1 MKKRYDSLG
10 QFAYKLVNYHITIRI
25 LEFPWWLWLSPYVTL
40 WSSCIQSY
48 SIYICSTWPCFLIL
62 ARWCRGDLHRCLCEG
77 TQWTHLW
84 CNIDQG
90 ILNCL
95 LILDSIDIHPFHLF
109 QRDSDPK
116 EIFLNLYG
124 IHCDPNAFFQW
135 EKIAGAS
142 TILLSIWTIYLLL
155 LTVLFFFPEDW
166 QPLNLKFIP
175 FQLTHTQWVP

>member
-25 LEFPWWLWLSPYVTL
+25 LEFPWWLWLSPYHVTL

-142 TILLSIWTIYLLL
+142 TILLSIWSIYSLL
-155 LTVLFFFPEDW
+155 LTILFFFFPEDW

-175 FQLTHTQWVP
+175 FQLTHTQ

>member
-1 MKKRYDSLG
+1 M
-10 QFAYKLVNYHITIRI
+10 VTVVITISCDPLVLLHTI
-25 LEFPWWLWLSPYVTL
+25 IQHIHMFHMALFPHTSLCV
-40 WSSCIQSY
+40 
-48 SIYICSTWPCFLIL
+48 L

-95 LILDSIDIHPFHLF
+95 LILDSIDIYPFHLF

-142 TILLSIWTIYLLL
+142 TILLSIWTIYSLL
-155 LTVLFFFPEDW
+155 LTVLFFFFPEDW